1 MFKVG
6 DILICHSKMK
16 NNPITIGDS
25 YIIHYINAEDTA
37 MIYCDDGNS
46 YWFYLYEPDM
56 EYLIR
61 SHLFYYGN
69 FFYSLKVSRRKKLE
83 KLNNLIWK

>member
-6 DILICHSKMK
+6 DILICHSFCWFR
-16 NNPITIGDS
+16 NDLLTIGDS
-25 YIIHYINAEDTA
+25 YIIHYIDAEDTA
-37 MIYCDDGNS
+37 MIYCNDGNS
-46 YWFYLYEPDM
+46 YWFYLYKSDM
-56 EYLIR
+56 ETFYKW
-61 SHLFYYGN
+61 YYGN